1 MEMTETMARDMLAK
15 AEVTTA
21 FLKSLSHPARLVL
34 LCRLC
39 EGHATVGEL
48 EEFVDLPQSEVSKH
62 LARLRAD
69 RLVVTE
75 RQGRSISYALAEERT
90 ARVVR
95 LLPVFVGTEGRAF
108 PRLTVGGFASV

>member
-75 RQGRSISYALAEERT
+75 RQGRSISYALSEARK

-95 LLPVFVGTEGRAF
+95 LLHKEFC
-108 PRLTVGGFASV
+108 